1 VTDPTGTNAQ
11 HPALVTATGPLEP
24 SDPGVD
30 ATGTSAQ
37 HPALVTRL
45 PLEPAARPPTQ
56 PARKG

>member
-1 VTDPTGTNAQ
+1 MTDATGTNAQ

-24 SDPGVD
+24 GDPAVD

-45 PLEPAARPPTQ
+45 APAPVARPPTE
-56 PARKG
+56 PKRNG